1 MLTLHTAAPREFS
14 EEDVTLLR
22 TIAELVAGA
31 VENAQLHQRALRSV
45 EVFRRLAELSR
56 RLTSAAGTAQT
67 LQLLAVTARDLLDAV
82 LVAVLRLDETRGTLT
97 VETWAGGRGRIRTDA
112 FPAEGAWAQLLGGEP
127 ACIDLVRSPELVLG
141 VDARSLFA
149 APLRLEGRPTGL
161 LLCFAEEARTL
172 GDENLELLGTI
183 ANHTSIALEEG
194 RRRDAA
200 AQRTRMR
207 ELFESLRAG
216 ERRQLDHPHAVVVV
230 EAQPT
235 EDTARGFARL
245 GTELAGAFPGTLVD
259 ARAHALRALVPVAS
273 ESWCAR
279 LAAALA
285 EALDGVDC
293 GAGISEPTDREWA
306 LAFRQAE
313 IAAAIGGAGG
323 ARRVRSY
330 ADLGAQRHLWTI
342 AREGDP
348 DPLEAAVTRL
358 SEVDARRGSQL
369 FRTLE
374 VYLEQQG
381 NAREAA
387 AVLAIHRNT
396 VRQRL
401 QRISEQ
407 VGVDVR
413 DRTTWFDLGLAV
425 RLVRFR
431 GTAGRLLD
439 GAG

>member
-1 MLTLHTAAPREFS
+1 M
-14 EEDVTLLR
+14 
-22 TIAELVAGA
+22 
-31 VENAQLHQRALRSV
+31 
-45 EVFRRLAELSR
+45 
-56 RLTSAAGTAQT
+56 
-67 LQLLAVTARDLLDAV
+67 
-82 LVAVLRLDETRGTLT
+82 
-97 VETWAGGRGRIRTDA
+97 
-112 FPAEGAWAQLLGGEP
+112 
-127 ACIDLVRSPELVLG
+127 LG

-161 LLCFAEEARTL
+161 LLCYAEDERTL
-172 GDENLELLGTI
+172 GNENLELLGTI

-216 ERRQLDHPHAVVVV
+216 ERRQLDQPHAVVVV

-235 EDTARGFARL
+235 EDTGRGFARL
-245 GTELAGAFPGTLVD
+245 GSELAGAFPGTLVD
-259 ARAHALRALVPVAS
+259 ARGHALRALVPVGS
-273 ESWCAR
+273 EGWCNR
-279 LAAALA
+279 LATALA
-285 EALDGVDC
+285 EALEGVDC

-381 NAREAA
+381 NARQAA
-387 AVLAIHRNT
+387 AVLYIHRNT
-396 VRQRL
+396 LRQRL
-401 QRISEQ
+401 R
-407 VGVDVR
+407 R
-413 DRTTWFDLGLAV
+413 RLRTGGCGRARPDD
-425 RLVRFR
+425 LVRPGPGGAAGALPR
-431 GTAGRLLD
+431 QRRPAAGRLRLTPQAHRRLHGGGMGSD
-439 GAG
+439 PVRGSGTVRARTRRREGQRSAEPSCAAAPVRQWTHTCTDRPVASCRTR